1 VMPVDART
9 ASIMALATSGTKSRA
24 PPAAEPMA
32 FMRRTQSGRRYLS
45 PIGAMPMAGVNHG
58 DGGHAERRARE

>member
-1 VMPVDART
+1 
-9 ASIMALATSGTKSRA
+9 
-24 PPAAEPMA
+24 MA

-58 DGGHAERRARE
+58 DGGHAERRASTSLVLTQHESSGSL